1 MSLKINNKYVL
12 KFKSMKL
19 QNKIAIVT
27 GASSGIGLAIAKLY
41 LQEGAT
47 VIFSDINESGAQVT
61 EGLGEKASF
70 IKCDVSKVEEVTQLV
85 GTDVEKYGKL
95 DIMVN
100 NAGIGVLG
108 SALDC
113 TDADWAKVIA
123 VNLSGVFYGVR
134 AAANAM
140 KATNIKGSIINM
152 TSILGIVGLA
162 GTVAYSSAKGGVS
175 NMTRASALDL
185 ASLGIRVNAIAPG
198 FIKTNMTKDVLQ
210 DEGFKAMVKANT
222 PLGYAGEPEDIAYAA
237 LYLASDEAKYVT
249 GIILPVDGG
258 WTCR

>member
-1 MSLKINNKYVL
+1 M
-12 KFKSMKL
+12 SMKL

-47 VIFSDINESGAQVT
+47 VIFSDINDSGAKVI
-61 EGLGEKASF
+61 ERLGDKVSF
-70 IKCDVSKVEEVTQLV
+70 IKCDVSKSEEVNQLV
-85 GTDVEKYGKL
+85 GTVVEKYGKL

-100 NAGIGVLG
+100 NAGIGALG
-108 SALDC
+108 DALNC
-113 TDADWAKVIA
+113 TDADWARVIA

-140 KATNIKGSIINM
+140 KATNTEGSIINM
-152 TSILGIVGLA
+152 TSILGIVGLQ
-162 GTVAYSSAKGGVS
+162 GTIAYSSAKGGVS
-175 NMTRASALDL
+175 NMTRAAAQDL
-185 ASLGIRVNAIAPG
+185 ALLGIRVNAIAPA

-210 DEGFKAMVKANT
+210 DEGFNAMVKANT
-222 PLGYAGEPEDIAYAA
+222 PLGYAGEPEDIAYSA
-237 LYLASDEAKYVT
+237 LYLASDESKYVT

>member
-85 GTDVEKYGKL
+85 GTVVEKYGKL

-162 GTVAYSSAKGGVS
+162 GTVAYSSA
-175 NMTRASALDL
+175 
-185 ASLGIRVNAIAPG
+185 
-198 FIKTNMTKDVLQ
+198 
-210 DEGFKAMVKANT
+210 
-222 PLGYAGEPEDIAYAA
+222 
-237 LYLASDEAKYVT
+237 
-249 GIILPVDGG
+249 
-258 WTCR
+258 

>member
-1 MSLKINNKYVL
+1 
-12 KFKSMKL
+12 MKL

-47 VIFSDINESGAQVT
+47 VIFSDINDSGAKVI
-61 EGLGEKASF
+61 ERLGDKVSF
-70 IKCDVSKVEEVTQLV
+70 IKCDVSKSEEVNQLV
-85 GTDVEKYGKL
+85 GTVVEKYGKL

-100 NAGIGVLG
+100 NAGIGALG
-108 SALDC
+108 DALNC
-113 TDADWAKVIA
+113 TDADWARVIA

-140 KATNIKGSIINM
+140 KATNTEGSIINM
-152 TSILGIVGLA
+152 TSILGIVGLQ
-162 GTVAYSSAKGGVS
+162 GTIAYSSAKGGVS
-175 NMTRASALDL
+175 NMTRAAAQDL
-185 ASLGIRVNAIAPG
+185 ALLGIRVNAIAPA

-210 DEGFKAMVKANT
+210 DEGFNAMVKANT
-222 PLGYAGEPEDIAYAA
+222 PLGYAGEPEDIAYSA
-237 LYLASDEAKYVT
+237 LYLASDESKYVT

>member
-1 MSLKINNKYVL
+1 ML
-12 KFKSMKL
+12 KFKPMKL

-41 LQEGAT
+41 LEEGAT
-47 VIFSDINESGAQVT
+47 VVFSDINEAGAQVT

-70 IKCDVSKVEEVTQLV
+70 IKCDVSKSEEVNQLV
-85 GTDVEKYGKL
+85 GTVVEKYGKL

-100 NAGIGVLG
+100 NAGIGALG
-108 SALDC
+108 GALDC
-113 TDADWAKVIA
+113 TDDAWAKVIA

-140 KATNIKGSIINM
+140 KATNTKGSIINM

-210 DEGFKAMVKANT
+210 DEAFNAMVKANT

-249 GIILPVDGG
+249 GIILSVDGG